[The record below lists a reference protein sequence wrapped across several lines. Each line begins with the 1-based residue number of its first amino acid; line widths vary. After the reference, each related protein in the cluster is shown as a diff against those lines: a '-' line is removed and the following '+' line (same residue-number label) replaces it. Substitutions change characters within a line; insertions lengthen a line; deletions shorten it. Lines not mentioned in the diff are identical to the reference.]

1 MTCREQDTVY
11 VVDNDQG
18 ILESFDVMLS
28 DDFKVVLVD
37 NSSQALN
44 LLCEHRPRLLFL
56 DIKMPRP
63 NGLELLKSIR
73 EKGLTTTV
81 VIVTALPQTDFHE
94 IAAKYGIYRYL
105 KKPLDVNE
113 VENIA
118 RQVLN

>member
-11 VVDNDQG
+11 VVDNDQR

>member
-1 MTCREQDTVY
+1 
-11 VVDNDQG
+11 VDNDQG

-81 VIVTALPQTDFHE
+81 VIVTALPQTDYHE